1 MKTPQHEMLN
11 KVPEVTLYFWII
23 KILCTTVGETASD
36 FLNVSLGFGLTG
48 TSIAMGML
56 LLVALFFQFKTKKY
70 MPAIYWLT
78 VVLIS
83 IFGTLATDNLTDSLG
98 VPLQL
103 TTAVFSIA
111 LMLTFIFWYAKEGT
125 LSIHSI
131 FTRRREIF
139 YWLVILFTFALG
151 TAAGDLMAE
160 GLGLGYAMTGIIVCI
175 VIAGA
180 AIAWRLGLDAV
191 LAFWIAYILT
201 RPLGASLG
209 DYLSQS
215 HANGGLELGAP
226 LTSAI
231 FTIAIIAVVIFL
243 TFTKRDF
250 IANSKAMDKSEKKSP
265 YVVWQTVVVVA
276 LLAVAAGSG
285 YHWRVGQL
293 QSQAILAATTT
304 SPTAPLGDL
313 SIFRQITVETL
324 NIVRAGDLP
333 AAKTRIRDLEFAWD
347 NAAARLKPMN
357 KDKWIEMDDAIDVAL
372 RNLRSARLDAAAS
385 KSSLEAMITLID
397 ELDKRKH

>member
-1 MKTPQHEMLN
+1 MKTPQHEMLS

-36 FLNVSLGFGLTG
+36 FLNVNLGLGLKG
-48 TSIAMGML
+48 TSIAMGVL
-56 LLVALFFQFKTKKY
+56 LLAALFFQFKTKRY

-83 IFGTLATDNLTDSLG
+83 IFGTLATDNLTDILG
-98 VPLQL
+98 VPLEL
-103 TTAVFSIA
+103 TTAVFTIA
-111 LMLTFIFWYAKEGT
+111 LMFTFIFWYAKEGT

-131 FTRRREIF
+131 YTGRREIF

-160 GLGLGYAMTGIIVCI
+160 GLGLGYVMTGIIVFV

-180 AIAWRLGLDAV
+180 TIAWRLGLDAV

-231 FTIAIIAVVIFL
+231 FTIAIVVVVIFL
-243 TFTKRDF
+243 TFTKMDF
-250 IANSKAMDKSEKKSP
+250 IANPKAMNNKEKKSP
-265 YVVWQTVVVVA
+265 HVVWQTVVVVA

-293 QSQAILAATTT
+293 QSQATLDAVAT
-304 SPTAPLGDL
+304 SPAAPLGDL
-313 SIFRQITVETL
+313 SIFRQIAADTL
-324 NIVRAGDLP
+324 VIVRAGDLP
-333 AAKTRIRDLEFAWD
+333 ASKTRIRDLEFAWD

-357 KDKWIEMDDAIDVAL
+357 KDKWIEMDDTIDVVL
-372 RNLRSARLDAAAS
+372 RNLRSARLDAATCET
-385 KSSLEAMITLID
+385 SLTTLISLID
-397 ELDKRKH
+397 KLDNRKP